1 MCSAV
6 MPLTDK
12 GGGGGGKSAST
23 LLLCDRMLSDHMP
36 GMHLGRVFSFV
47 LLCGDSI
54 ECTGN

>member
-47 LLCGDSI
+47 LLCGDFD
-54 ECTGN
+54 